1 MIKLMK
7 IVGLGQCALDHSFVI
22 DALPEPDTKKE
33 VMQWEINGGGPVAT
47 ALVSL
52 SRLGMDC
59 TFHGVIGDDDAGI
72 KIRDSLTSENI
83 NTAGL
88 ISRPDSHSQAAF
100 IAVEKTTGRRTI
112 FWKRP
117 SAESLQPEDLPDN
130 FLEGAD
136 FLLIDGL
143 MAEVSML
150 AAQIAKDKSVP
161 VMLDA
166 GRVRKGMIKL
176 AALSDYVVCSEEFA
190 REFCSDS
197 GDFIPEKALQKM
209 KVFNAKASTITLGS
223 KGSFTMSGK
232 EMFHTP
238 SFRVDVL
245 DTTGAG
251 DIFHAGYIYGLLQ
264 NWELK
269 EVTRFASACAALKCR
284 KLGGRKGIPDLKEVD
299 RLLSSQSVNKKL

>member
-1 MIKLMK
+1 MIKMMK

-22 DALPEPDTKKE
+22 DFLPESDTKKE

-52 SRLGMDC
+52 CRLGMDC
-59 TFHGVIGDDDAGI
+59 TFHGVIGDDEAGI
-72 KIRDSLTSENI
+72 KIRDSLESEHI
-83 NTAGL
+83 HTTGL
-88 ISRPDSHSQAAF
+88 MSRPDSNSQAAF
-100 IAVEKTTGRRTI
+100 IAVEKATGKRTI

-117 SAESLQPEDLPDN
+117 SAEALRPEELPDN
-130 FLEGAD
+130 FLEDAD

-143 MAEVSML
+143 MSEVSMH
-150 AAQIAKDKSVP
+150 AVRIAKDTSVP

-166 GRVRKGMIKL
+166 GRIRKGMIEL
-176 AALSDYVVCSEEFA
+176 AGLADYVVCSEEFA
-190 REFCSDS
+190 REFSSDA
-197 GDFIPEKALQKM
+197 GEFIPEKVLQEM
-209 KVFNAKASTITLGS
+209 KAFKAKALTITLGS

-232 EMFHTP
+232 EIFHTP
-238 SFRVDVL
+238 AFRVDVL

-251 DIFHAGYIYGLLQ
+251 DVFHGGYIYGLLQ

-284 KLGGRKGIPDLKEVD
+284 KLGGRSGIPDLKEVED
-299 RLLSSQSVNKKL
+299 LLCSRDDSNSN

>member
-1 MIKLMK
+1 MIIRMK

-22 DALPEPDTKKE
+22 DCLPEPDTKKE

-59 TFHGVIGDDDAGI
+59 TFHGVIGDDEAGM
-72 KIRDSLTSENI
+72 KIRDSLTDENI
-83 NTAGL
+83 NTSGL
-88 ISRPDSHSQAAF
+88 ISRSNSDSQAAF
-100 IAVEKTTGRRTI
+100 IAVEKTSGRRTI

-117 SAESLQPEDLPDN
+117 SAEALRPDEMPDD
-130 FLEGAD
+130 FLAGAD

-143 MAEVSML
+143 MAEVSMH
-150 AAQIAKDKSVP
+150 AVKKAKEKSVP

-166 GRVRKGMIKL
+166 GRVRQGMIEL
-176 AALSDYVVCSEEFA
+176 AHVSDYVVCSEEFA

-209 KVFNAKASTITLGS
+209 KAFKANALTITLGS
-223 KGSFTMSGK
+223 RGSFTLTGK
-232 EMFHTP
+232 EIFHTP
-238 SFRVDVL
+238 AFKVDVL

-251 DIFHAGYIYGLLQ
+251 DVFHGGYIYGLLQ

-269 EVTRFASACAALKCR
+269 DVTRFASACAALKCR
-284 KLGGRKGIPDLKEVD
+284 KLGGRSGIPDLKEVENL
-299 RLLSSQSVNKKL
+299 LLSCDDSNST

>member
-1 MIKLMK
+1 MK

-22 DALPEPDTKKE
+22 DSLPEPDTKKE
-33 VMQWEINGGGPVAT
+33 VMQWKINGGGPVAT

-59 TFHGVIGDDDAGI
+59 TFFGVIGDDEAGI

-83 NTAGL
+83 NTTGL
-88 ISRPDSHSQAAF
+88 ISRPSSDSQAAF

-117 SAESLQPEDLPDN
+117 SAEALQPEELPED

-136 FLLIDGL
+136 FLLLDGL
-143 MAEVSML
+143 MAEVSL
-150 AAQIAKDKSVP
+150 YAANMAKDKSVP

-166 GRVRKGMIKL
+166 GRVREGMIEL
-176 AALSDYVVCSEEFA
+176 AGLSDYVVCSEEFA
-190 REFCSDS
+190 RESCSNSDE
-197 GDFIPEKALQKM
+197 FIPEKALLKM
-209 KVFNAKASTITLGS
+209 KAFNAKAVTVTLGS
-223 KGSFTMSGK
+223 KGSYTLSK
-232 EMFHTP
+232 EEVFHTP
-238 SFRVDVL
+238 SFNINVL

-251 DIFHAGYIYGLLQ
+251 DVFHGGYIYGLLQ

-269 EVTRFASACAALKCR
+269 EVTRFASAFAALKCR
-284 KLGGRKGIPDLKEVD
+284 ELGGRSGIPCLKEVEA
-299 RLLSSQSVNKKL
+299 LLSSRDDGNNE

>member
-22 DALPEPDTKKE
+22 DYFPEPDTKKE

-59 TFHGVIGDDDAGI
+59 TFYGVIGDDEAGI
-72 KIRDSLTSENI
+72 KIRNSLESENV
-83 NTAGL
+83 NTSGL
-88 ISRPDSHSQAAF
+88 ISRPNSDSQAAF

-117 SAESLQPEDLPDN
+117 SAEALRPEELPDD

-136 FLLIDGL
+136 FLLLDGL
-143 MAEVSML
+143 MAEVSIH
-150 AAQIAKDKSVP
+150 AANMAKDKSVP

-166 GRVRKGMIKL
+166 GRVRQGMIEL
-176 AALSDYVVCSEEFA
+176 ARLSDYVVCSEEFA
-190 REFCSDS
+190 REFCEVQ
-197 GDFIPEKALQKM
+197 GEFTPEKALQKM
-209 KVFNAKASTITLGS
+209 KTFNAKASTITLGI
-223 KGSFTMSGK
+223 KGSFTMSGD
-232 EMFHTP
+232 ETFHTP
-238 SFRVDVL
+238 SFRVDVF

-251 DIFHAGYIYGLLQ
+251 DVFHGAYIYGLLQ
-264 NWELK
+264 NWGLK
-269 EVTRFASACAALKCR
+269 EVTRFASAFAALKCR
-284 KLGGRKGIPDLKEVD
+284 KPGGRSGIPDLKEVED
-299 RLLSSQSVNKKL
+299 LLAIQE

>member
-1 MIKLMK
+1 MK

-22 DALPEPDTKKE
+22 DFLPEPDTKKE

-59 TFHGVIGDDDAGI
+59 TFHGVIGDDEAGV
-72 KIRDSLTSENI
+72 KIRDSLESEHI
-83 NTAGL
+83 HTTGL
-88 ISRPDSHSQAAF
+88 ITRPNSHSQAAF
-100 IAVEKTTGRRTI
+100 IAVEKATGKRTI

-117 SAESLQPEDLPDN
+117 SAEALRPDELPDD
-130 FLEGAD
+130 FLSGAD

-143 MAEVSML
+143 MSEVSMH
-150 AAQIAKDKSVP
+150 AVKKAKEKSVP

-166 GRVRKGMIKL
+166 GRVRHGMIEL
-176 AALSDYVVCSEEFA
+176 AHVSDYVVCSEEFA

-197 GDFIPEKALQKM
+197 GDFIPEKALQQM
-209 KVFNAKASTITLGS
+209 KAFKANALTITLGS
-223 KGSFTMSGK
+223 RGSFTLTGK
-232 EMFHTP
+232 EIFHTP
-238 SFRVDVL
+238 AFRVDVL

-251 DIFHAGYIYGLLQ
+251 DVFHGGYIYGLLQ

-269 EVTRFASACAALKCR
+269 DVTRFASACAALKCR
-284 KLGGRKGIPDLKEVD
+284 KLGGRSGIPDLKEVEHL
-299 RLLSSQSVNKKL
+299 LLSCDDSNST

>member
-1 MIKLMK
+1 MIKRMK

-22 DALPEPDTKKE
+22 DYLPEHDTKKE
-33 VMQWEINGGGPVAT
+33 VLKWEINGGGPVAT
-47 ALVSL
+47 ALVCL

-59 TFHGVIGDDDAGI
+59 IFHGVIGDDEAGM
-72 KIRDSLTSENI
+72 KIRDSLEIEHIHT
-83 NTAGL
+83 TGL
-88 ISRPDSHSQAAF
+88 ISRPNSESQAAF

-117 SAESLQPEDLPDN
+117 SAEALRPEELPDD

-143 MAEVSML
+143 MADVSMH
-150 AAQIAKDKSVP
+150 AARIAKDTSVP

-166 GRVRKGMIKL
+166 GRIRQGMIEL
-176 AALSDYVVCSEEFA
+176 AGVSDYVVCSEEFA
-190 REFCSDS
+190 REFSAS
-197 GDFIPEKALQKM
+197 EGKFTPEKALKKM
-209 KVFNAKASTITLGS
+209 KAFQNRASTVTLGIL
-223 KGSFTMSGK
+223 GSYTLSG
-232 EMFHTP
+232 EQFFHTP

-251 DIFHAGYIYGLLQ
+251 DVFHGGYIYGLLQ

-269 EVTRFASACAALKCR
+269 EVTRFASACAALKCST
-284 KLGGRKGIPDLKEVD
+284 LGGRAGIPGLKEVEA
-299 RLLSSQSVNKKL
+299 LLSSHDDSRGR